1 MVGKHFKNGTFRKRL
16 HYGNHLI
23 SLLEFFSNTNPKS
36 PVIAAFV
43 KTQNC
48 VSFLVTDNYNASS
61 EEEVRREAVNI
72 DTWLHRKDVAAS
84 FKCHQ
89 IIQNGFLTPRYV
101 Y

>member
-1 MVGKHFKNGTFRKRL
+1 MYDQHLNRHPLYGLKPCAHFKLRKHFRTEYTAL
-16 HYGNHLI
+16 
-23 SLLEFFSNTNPKS
+23 
-36 PVIAAFV
+36 A

-101 Y
+101 N